1 MVFSIPY
8 IFADEGV
15 LDLEVYVVSLE
26 SQLLLNV
33 LAEMLLLLSSVI
45 IVYTVSS
52 AVKIKS
58 MLLIVSG
65 QFFDI

>member
-1 MVFSIPY
+1 M
-8 IFADEGV
+8 
-15 LDLEVYVVSLE
+15 DLEVYAGSFKC
-26 SQLLLNV
+26 QLLLNI

-58 MLLIVSG
+58 MLLNVLG
-65 QFFDI
+65 QLFDI

>member
-15 LDLEVYVVSLE
+15 LDLEVYVGSLE

>member
-1 MVFSIPY
+1 MVFSMPY

-15 LDLEVYVVSLE
+15 LDLEVYVGSLE

>member
-15 LDLEVYVVSLE
+15 LDLEVYVGSLE

-45 IVYTVSS
+45 IVYTASS
-52 AVKIKS
+52 AVN
-58 MLLIVSG
+58 
-65 QFFDI
+65 

>member
-1 MVFSIPY
+1 M
-8 IFADEGV
+8 DEGV
-15 LDLEVYVVSLE
+15 LDLEVYAGSFKC
-26 SQLLLNV
+26 QLLLNV

-58 MLLIVSG
+58 MLLNVLG
-65 QFFDI
+65 QLFDI